1 MDDYEKSMRD
11 LIEKYKNFSNGLSD
25 EREKEKYNSLIEKVE
40 KVINYHSKLNVLEE
54 QIGFA
59 KYEVSILEKRIKGL
73 IKSLGNEEIRWN

>member
-1 MDDYEKSMRD
+1 MRD

-40 KVINYHSKLNVLEE
+40 KVIDYRNKLNLLEE

-59 KYEVSILEKRIKGL
+59 KYEVSVLEKKIKGL
-73 IKSLGNEEIRWN
+73 NKLLGNEEIIWN